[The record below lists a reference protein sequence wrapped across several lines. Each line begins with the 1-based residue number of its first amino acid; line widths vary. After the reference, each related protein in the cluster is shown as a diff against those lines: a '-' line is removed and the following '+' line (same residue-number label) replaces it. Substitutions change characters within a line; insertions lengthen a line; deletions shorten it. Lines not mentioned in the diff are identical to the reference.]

1 MRRRLID
8 NGTTNNLTYAFC
20 EASSSFHGVEP
31 VTATNVQRGPIQHSI
46 VCRDDDWGARHGD
59 TGTASIPASYSH
71 CGKPFVAWLDG
82 ARARAMGPMETR
94 ALPSPLLAGR
104 VRGFPGAS
112 LPRRPLA
119 NDVEPAES
127 RAPWRRYFRWRRTP
141 GPGRETASRPDRGG
155 QGLWQQCHRHRKIGP
170 DRGVKRCIAVTGG
183 ILWAVRLRLDGWGEG
198 RVVRRGGSPGLVA
211 RGLSGL
217 SLEV

>member
-1 MRRRLID
+1 MTRRLID
-8 NGTTNNLTYAFC
+8 NGTTNNLTYAFFKT
-20 EASSSFHGVEP
+20 SPSFHGVEP
-31 VTATNVQRGPIQHSI
+31 VTATNVQRDPIQHSI
-46 VCRDDDWGARHGD
+46 VCRDNDRGARHGD

-127 RAPWRRYFRWRRTP
+127 RAPWQWNFPRQRCVGRS
-141 GPGRETASRPDRGG
+141 RETAPRPDRGG
-155 QGLWQQCHRHRKIGP
+155 QGLWQQCHRQRKIGP

-183 ILWAVRLRLDGWGEG
+183 ILWAV
-198 RVVRRGGSPGLVA
+198 
-211 RGLSGL
+211 
-217 SLEV
+217 